1 MAKSHK
7 MPDHHSINSLITA
20 LFIAALPHFV
30 YQPLWVGVMFVVMIG
45 WRLLHSYRAWPL
57 PAHHRGLKLLHNGLA
72 LAMILVLFSQFSLT
86 IGLEAGAALLTIM
99 LAFKLVELQSL
110 RDYYLSCFLG
120 FFLVITNFFYSQSI
134 FMVLL
139 MLVAVI
145 LLTSCL
151 LSINSSSSILGFRQ
165 RLKLASKMVIQSIP
179 VMLLLFV
186 LFPRIPGPL
195 WGVPDD
201 ANQSASTGI
210 SDSLTLGQFSQLSLS
225 DDIAFRV
232 AFAEDRIPASANL
245 YWRGPVLWNTDGQ
258 TWSPASNG
266 QLKQLEP
273 QLSTQGEAIDYTM
286 TLEPHDE
293 QWLFALDMP
302 TVRPEG
308 FLNYLTT
315 DGRLLS
321 GKPIK
326 QRKQYQLVSYTD
338 YRFNPD
344 TDPNLEQALQL
355 PKGFHPQTLELANQ
369 WLQQTNT
376 PGDFIN
382 RALQH
387 FNQEAFSYSLSPP
400 ALSGD
405 GVDQFLFETREG
417 FCEHYAVSFTVLMRA
432 AGIPARV
439 VTGYLGGEV
448 NPVDNVLIVRQRDAH
463 AWVEVWLKEQGWVR
477 IDPTSAVSSER
488 IETGMTNL
496 LPAERRSPLLISN
509 NDALLKLWYQ
519 MRYQWD
525 AFNTAW
531 DIWVVAFGPEKQVE
545 LLSMLGMKNPDWK
558 KMAAVLALLLALTG
572 IIMLLLSY
580 ARRPHPDRAVHLYQQ
595 FCSKL
600 ARVGVSRQ
608 AYEGPCDFATRAQRY
623 LPNDKT
629 HIAAITEIYNQ
640 LRYNKAD
647 HSLLLELES
656 KIKQF
661 RPKR

>member
-1 MAKSHK
+1 MANTHTL
-7 MPDHHSINSLITA
+7 PDHHSINSLIIA
-20 LFIAALPHFV
+20 LFVAALPHFV
-30 YQPLWVGVMFVVMIG
+30 YQPFWVGLMFIVMMG

-57 PAHHRGLKLLHNGLA
+57 PTHHRGLKMLHNGLA
-72 LAMILVLFSQFSLT
+72 VMMIMILFSQFNLT

-99 LAFKLVELQSL
+99 LAFKLVELQSV
-110 RDYYLSCFLG
+110 RDYFLSCFLG
-120 FFLVITNFFYSQSI
+120 FFLVITNFFYSQSV

-139 MLVAVI
+139 MIVAVI
-145 LLTSCL
+145 LITSCL
-151 LSINSSSSILGFRQ
+151 VSINSPSSVLSFQQ
-165 RLKLASKMVIQSIP
+165 RLRLASKMVLQATP

-201 ANQSASTGI
+201 ANQTATTGI
-210 SDSLTLGQFSQLSLS
+210 SESLTLGKFSQLSLS
-225 DDIAFRV
+225 DEIAFRV
-232 AFAEDRIPASANL
+232 EFADDIAPSSANL

-258 TWSPASNG
+258 TWSPAGNG
-266 QLKQLEP
+266 QLKRLDP
-273 QLSTQGEAIDYTM
+273 QLATQGEAIEYTI
-286 TLEPHDE
+286 TLEPHDN

-302 TVRPEG
+302 TTQPEG

-326 QRKQYQLVSYTD
+326 QRKQYQLVSHTRYQ
-338 YRFNPD
+338 FNPAH
-344 TDPNLEQALQL
+344 DPNLDQALRL
-355 PKGFHPQTLELANQ
+355 PDGFHPQTLKLASQWQQETNNQ
-369 WLQQTNT
+369 TEY
-376 PGDFIN
+376 IN
-382 RALQH
+382 RVLQH
-387 FNQEAFSYSLSPP
+387 FNQEAFVYSLSPP
-400 ALSGD
+400 ALAGD

-417 FCEHYAVSFTVLMRA
+417 FCEHYAVSFTILMRA

-448 NPVDNVLIVRQRDAH
+448 NPVDNVLVVRQRDAH

-477 IDPTSAVSSER
+477 IDPTSVVSSER

-496 LPAERRSPLLISN
+496 LPAERRSPLFISN

-531 DIWVVAFGPEKQVE
+531 DIWIVAFGPEKQIE

-558 KMAAVLALLLALTG
+558 KMAAVLAFLLALTG
-572 IIMLLLSY
+572 IVMLLLSFS
-580 ARRPHPDRAVHLYQQ
+580 RRPHPDRAVHLYQQ
-595 FCSKL
+595 FCNKL
-600 ARVGVSRQ
+600 ARAGVSRQ
-608 AYEGPCDFATRAQRY
+608 TYEGPHDFANRAQLY
-623 LPNDKT
+623 LPSYRSE
-629 HIAAITEIYNQ
+629 IAAITGIYNQ

-647 HSLLLELES
+647 DSLLTELES
-656 KIKQF
+656 AIKQF